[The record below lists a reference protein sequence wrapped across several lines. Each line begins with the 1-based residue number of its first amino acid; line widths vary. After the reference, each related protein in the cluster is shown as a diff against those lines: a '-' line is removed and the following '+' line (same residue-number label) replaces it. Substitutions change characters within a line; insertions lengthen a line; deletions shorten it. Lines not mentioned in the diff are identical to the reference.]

1 MVNSNVLKVV
11 KWAAVIFFAVYVIA
25 QIYSA
30 VVVPV
35 TTDTVF
41 SYSTYTGFGTTGF
54 VIRNEMVLEDNVSGV
69 LSYQV
74 TDGGR
79 VSKGGV
85 VAVTYPS
92 SADADNRVK
101 IEELDRKIA
110 TLQKIQTYND
120 LNAAD
125 IASVNRNIHEAI
137 YGVISATQ
145 GGKVQKTE
153 SYDTLLE
160 NMARR
165 QIITGEV
172 TDFNALISSLKSQRD
187 SLNASL
193 NSATA
198 EIVSPQSGH
207 VIYSVDGYENSVSVE
222 DLENLSADTLKNIK
236 KGTVSSSAV
245 CKIVSDYEWYI
256 ATTMPFSESLNLKL
270 GSKVMIKT
278 DLQSVPE
285 LEVTVKYINKQS
297 VQGEAVVVLA
307 LDTMNNELAQQ
318 RVLDITI
325 VYEQHEGLKV
335 DNRAIRFVDGQ
346 KGVYVFIASQVKFL
360 PIEVLWQGEN
370 YSIVRQEASADKKH
384 LRIYDEVIVK
394 GKNLYDGK
402 FIN

>member
-1 MVNSNVLKVV
+1 MNSNVLKVV
-11 KWAAVIFFAVYVIA
+11 KWAAVVFFAVYVIA

-41 SYSTYTGFGTTGF
+41 SYSTYTGFDATGF
-54 VIRNEMVLEDNVSGV
+54 IIRNETVLKDNISGV
-69 LSYQV
+69 LSYEV
-74 TDGGR
+74 DDGGR
-79 VSKGGV
+79 VAKGGV
-85 VAVTYPS
+85 VAVAYNS

-101 IEELDRKIA
+101 IEELDRRIA

-145 GGKVQKTE
+145 NGKVIKTE

-165 QIITGEV
+165 QVITGEV

-187 SLNASL
+187 SLKASL
-193 NSATA
+193 NVATA
-198 EIVSPQSGH
+198 EILSPQSGH
-207 VIYSVDGYENSVSVE
+207 VIYTVDGYEDSVSVE
-222 DLENLSADTLKNIK
+222 NLEKLDADTLKDIK
-236 KGTVSSSAV
+236 KGAVSSSAV

-256 ATTMPFSESLNLKL
+256 AVAMPFSEALNLKL

-285 LEVTVKYINKQS
+285 LEVTVKHINKQS
-297 VQGEAVVVLA
+297 IQGEAVVVFSA
-307 LDTMNNELAQQ
+307 DTMNNELAQL
-318 RVLDITI
+318 RYLDITI
-325 VYEQHEGLKV
+325 VYEEHEGLKV

-360 PIEVLWQGEN
+360 PVEVLWQGEN
-370 YSIVRQEASADKKH
+370 YSIVKQEASADKTH
-384 LRIYDEVIVK
+384 LRIYDEVIDK